1 MYIYMYTFMSTM
13 FKVVERKKERVN
25 GCNPYKNEM
34 HRMTYDCS
42 WGTWVIKHAVID
54 LMIHDVLYQSY
65 YIRDE
70 NQIKWKIK
78 SDIIN
83 WKRIKNFHI
92 LYMYIGRK

>member
-42 WGTWVIKHAVID
+42 WGTRIIKHAVTD